1 MTVGPFSTT
10 RNPLTLR
17 QRTQKRN
24 TVFNKC
30 GAFLVKSDQ
39 SKHKKTHAKE
49 NIFECYEHGYAIS
62 KNTLL
67 DIRKL
72 SVEEIVCMC
81 WMWENLLQTS
91 ALAHHQRTHT
101 GRNPTDVI
109 NAREHCTTS
118 QTSFYIRRLIRG
130 KLQRNNDPQSNTSNN
145 LRNAKAL

>member
-30 GAFLVKSDQ
+30 GTFLVKSDQ

-49 NIFECYEHGYAIS
+49 NIFECYKYGYAVS

-72 SVEEIVCMC
+72 CERDCTHVLNVGEPAVDVSPRSPS
-81 WMWENLLQTS
+81 ENTHGEKSYRCNKCKRTLYHKPNFLL
-91 ALAHHQRTHT
+91 HQKTHK
-101 GRNPTDVI
+101 G
-109 NAREHCTTS
+109 
-118 QTSFYIRRLIRG
+118 
-130 KLQRNNDPQSNTSNN
+130 
-145 LRNAKAL
+145 